1 MQELIQSAFLY
12 ALGKAIAA
20 SIWQT
25 GLLFLLYQSF
35 IFLFRI
41 KQASVK
47 NWLSSFFALSGFVW
61 FISSIFIFWNKQATT
76 SVVLEGRSISNQFLE
91 TITGVNRLQLYT
103 NWIEF
108 KLNFILSY
116 LSVAYLFVLL
126 WFIFKLIVQ
135 LQSANDLRTKGIK
148 PVHHE
153 MQSYFNMLVEAMGL
167 HKQIELFI
175 STKMDIPATI
185 GFLKPIVLL
194 PVTSVTHLTAE
205 QLEAVLLHELAH
217 IKRNDYFWNVC
228 LSVAETML
236 FFNPFALL
244 LISIARKERENS
256 CDDMVMNAQQN
267 ATVYAEALL
276 KVETVRT
283 LQPKLAMA
291 LGDNRAHL
299 LNRVK
304 RILNLPAEKNKIS
317 SRLVALLFFTLVF
330 ALMGWMIEGNQK
342 SKVKSK
348 QPYFQ
353 LNNNKETYL
362 FLSADSLLQKE
373 NENISIANKEH
384 KFHFIIPKHFNR
396 EELFIKDEEGNQKT
410 IDKLIFKDLPDV
422 LMPPYPEQSSSVFL
436 AEPPQPAEPFIFYF
450 DSSFKKQ
457 FRKGNEKNILAE
469 WFNHSPALEQM
480 QVEKFFNH
488 IPPRHF
494 VVPSIPDSVFQKMQ
508 YQSNEALIWNGFVPE
523 AEQENTLTEQQIELQ
538 YRLAEDAMKQQKEK
552 RVLVTRSKIV
562 SESARTKE
570 RIKKTSPMFYSFVQ
584 PQSEK
589 ELFIE
594 EPLEVRIEN
603 NKVFINGKQVTNV
616 DTSGTVNNQQK
627 QIKIKRRLEV
637 IRL

>member
-25 GLLFLLYQSF
+25 GLLFLLYQA
-35 IFLFRI
+35 IVFLFRI
-41 KQASVK
+41 KQSSIK

-61 FISSIFIFWNKQATT
+61 FISSIFIFRNKQATT
-76 SVVLEGRSISNQFLE
+76 SVVLEGGNINNHFFE
-91 TITGVNRLQLYT
+91 TISSVSRLQLYF

-135 LQSANDLRTKGIK
+135 LQSANDLRTKGIS
-148 PVHHE
+148 PVQYD
-153 MQSYFNMLVEAMGL
+153 MQSYFNMLVEAIGL
-167 HKQIELFI
+167 HKPIELYI

-194 PVTSVTHLTAE
+194 PVTSFTHLTAE

-217 IKRNDYFWNVC
+217 IKRNDYFWNLC
-228 LSVAETML
+228 LSVAETLL

-256 CDDMVMNAQQN
+256 CDDMVMNVQQN

-291 LGDNRAHL
+291 LGDNKAHL

-342 SKVKSK
+342 
-348 QPYFQ
+348 
-353 LNNNKETYL
+353 
-362 FLSADSLLQKE
+362 
-373 NENISIANKEH
+373 
-384 KFHFIIPKHFNR
+384 
-396 EELFIKDEEGNQKT
+396 
-410 IDKLIFKDLPDV
+410 
-422 LMPPYPEQSSSVFL
+422 
-436 AEPPQPAEPFIFYF
+436 
-450 DSSFKKQ
+450 
-457 FRKGNEKNILAE
+457 
-469 WFNHSPALEQM
+469 
-480 QVEKFFNH
+480 
-488 IPPRHF
+488 
-494 VVPSIPDSVFQKMQ
+494 
-508 YQSNEALIWNGFVPE
+508 
-523 AEQENTLTEQQIELQ
+523 
-538 YRLAEDAMKQQKEK
+538 
-552 RVLVTRSKIV
+552 
-562 SESARTKE
+562 
-570 RIKKTSPMFYSFVQ
+570 
-584 PQSEK
+584 
-589 ELFIE
+589 
-594 EPLEVRIEN
+594 
-603 NKVFINGKQVTNV
+603 
-616 DTSGTVNNQQK
+616 
-627 QIKIKRRLEV
+627 
-637 IRL
+637 